1 MIKKIFLIIYILN
14 ITSVFSDL
22 GIDPRMDPVINNFL
36 TQQYT
41 KAYEN
46 VENVLKSDPDNIDAL
61 FMRLNTLQ
69 IRIIDYESY
78 VLDGYK
84 FNNSI
89 DSVLIFFE
97 KFIQPADTNEQV
109 KYLFYK
115 GTIYGMKGLVLAKL
129 GEWVEGVKY
138 ARASVR
144 LLKQAQDLDSTLY
157 EVSYGIGLYDYYLG
171 KNLKWIPFM
180 NTKIRKGIRGIK
192 RVVYSPSPLSYMAK
206 NSLAWIYIDKREYI
220 KADAIVSSVLAKYPE
235 NTIFLS
241 IKARVTLLLKK
252 YEEAIELGRKLVKL
266 SKARN
271 PVNWSDLISA
281 YQIIVTSLDATEK
294 YEECL
299 QAINEVM
306 SLKVP
311 DSAKKIEYV
320 QKHLDFITSKKNKL
334 EEKSSLEK

>member
-1 MIKKIFLIIYILN
+1 MIKKIFLISYIFT
-14 ITSVFSDL
+14 ITSVYSDL
-22 GIDPRMDPVINNFL
+22 DIDPRMDPVINNIL

-46 VENVLKSDPDNIDAL
+46 VENVLKSDPDNVDAL

-84 FNNSI
+84 FINSI

-109 KYLFYK
+109 KYLFYL

-129 GEWVEGVKY
+129 GEWVEGVKC
-138 ARASVR
+138 ARASLK
-144 LLKQAQDLDSTLY
+144 LLKQALDLDSTLY
-157 EVSYGIGLYDYYLG
+157 ETSYGIGLYNYYLG

-180 NTKIRKGIRGIK
+180 NAKIRKGIK
-192 RVVYSPSPLSYMAK
+192 EVERVVYSPSPLSYMAK
-206 NSLAWIYIDKREYI
+206 NSLSWIYIERREYV
-220 KADAIVSSVLAKYPE
+220 KTDAIVSSVLAKYPE
-235 NTIFLS
+235 NTIFLG
-241 IKARVTLLLKK
+241 IKIRVTLLLKK
-252 YEEAIELGRKLVKL
+252 YEEAIELGRKLARI

-271 PVNWSDLISA
+271 PVNWADLISA
-281 YQIIVTSLDATEK
+281 YQIIVASLDATEK

-299 QAINEVM
+299 QTINEVM
-306 SLKVP
+306 SLEIP
-311 DSAKKIEYV
+311 DSAKKNEYV
-320 QKHLDFITSKKNKL
+320 QKHLDFITIKKNKL
-334 EEKSSLEK
+334 EKKNTLE